1 MYNIAILLF
10 FLNSAALLGWNFR
23 PTEYKRLCRKFD
35 RIGAETIFRD
45 AKGLIDEHAHE
56 APIYGRYVEVYPLTN
71 SLSAFG
77 NSARVRSNRVSITT
91 AGMGSFRAGIGF
103 LPSNA
108 DNLGTAHY
116 WATLNTGEGYEEHPI
131 YPKDKRD

>member
-1 MYNIAILLF
+1 MYNIALLLF
-10 FLNSAALLGWNFR
+10 FFNSATLLGWNFR
-23 PTEYKRLCRKFD
+23 PTEYTRLCREFD
-35 RIGAETIFRD
+35 RIGANTIFRD

-56 APIYGRYVEVYPLTN
+56 TPIYGRHVRVYPLTN

-77 NSARVRSNRVSITT
+77 NSARVGSNRVSIAT
-91 AGMGSFRAGIGF
+91 AGMGSFRAGIGII
-103 LPSNA
+103 PSGE

-116 WATLNTGEGYEEHPI
+116 WATLNTGEGYAEHPI

>member
-23 PTEYKRLCRKFD
+23 PTEYKRLCREFD
-35 RIGAETIFRD
+35 RIGAEAIFRD
-45 AKGLIDEHAHE
+45 AKELIDKHSHE
-56 APIYGRYVEVYPLTN
+56 TPIYGRYVEVYPLTN

-77 NSARVRSNRVSITT
+77 YSAIVGSNRVSITT
-91 AGMGSFRAGIGF
+91 AGMGSFRAGIGI
-103 LPSNA
+103 LPSSE
-108 DNLGTAHY
+108 DKSGTAHY